1 MNKNIKK
8 TRVLTDDLPIWDHE
22 QLKLFSMVSREF
34 VLPLAFVKQA
44 TSLLEDGNLSGE
56 DRQQLSKM
64 AKNQLDDYL
73 ELSQAVQQIY
83 YGAFQPLPLEP
94 VNPAAVV
101 ADAMQKT
108 LPLWQQA
115 GYKINTKYHDS
126 SLVLANRQALT
137 QALGTLIKYVE
148 MVRSSKVKTGKL
160 LVEVKAKTETILI
173 NITDT
178 KSQLTRAQVKRSLDL
193 SGKQKQV
200 DYSSLDSALN
210 LVVAQNLSKQM
221 NGKLDFNRHRGR
233 AQWTISL
240 PRSRQL
246 ALWT

>member
-8 TRVLTDDLPIWDHE
+8 TDVLTDDLPIWDHQ
-22 QLKLFSMVSREF
+22 QLKLFSMISREF
-34 VLPLAFVKQA
+34 VLPLAFVSQA
-44 TSLLEDGNLSGE
+44 TSLLESNNLSTP
-56 DRQQLSKM
+56 DRQKLSSM
-64 AKNQLDDYL
+64 AKVQLEDYL

-83 YGAFQPLPLEP
+83 HGAFQALPFEP
-94 VNPAAVV
+94 INPNAAV
-101 ADAMQKT
+101 AQSIQKT
-108 LPLWQQA
+108 MPLWNQA
-115 GYKINTKYHDS
+115 NYRISTKCHDN
-126 SLVLANRQALT
+126 SLILGNKQALT
-137 QALGTLIKYVE
+137 QALNTLLKYIE
-148 MVRSSKVKTGKL
+148 TLRPAKAKTGRL
-160 LVEVKAKTETILI
+160 LIEVKAKAETILI

-178 KSQLTRAQVKRSLDL
+178 KSQLTRAQIKRVLDL

-200 DYSSLDSALN
+200 DNSNLDSALN

-221 NGKLDFNRHRGR
+221 NGKLDFNRRRGR